1 MTAALDWPVAH
12 GGAAVVTRDDLQQL
26 WVPGTG
32 PETTWA
38 IASVTKLLTT
48 MATLAACDAGHVD
61 LDQPVDEE
69 GATVRHLLA
78 HASGMPQVV
87 GQGRR
92 RPVGERR
99 IYSNAGFRLLGEVV
113 ADAVGTSFPTWLAGS
128 VLEPLGMGSTRLAE
142 HDGFQADPA
151 AGAVT
156 SMDDLVKLARC
167 LLGRGTPVVSAELF
181 AEATTVQFPG
191 LAGLVPGVGRFDPCD
206 WGGSASSCWTAS
218 GRTGWGSAAPPPPS
232 ATSAPAAASCGWTRR
247 SRWRPSASATAT
259 SRTAAGRCA
268 PGRPGPTACA
278 LLEIPFEI
286 PCGRQRSWLDGW
298 KEATCASALSRSP
311 GPATT
316 GTRWRRSS

>member
-92 RPVGERR
+92 RP
-99 IYSNAGFRLLGEVV
+99 LGEVV

-156 SMDDLVKLARC
+156 
-167 LLGRGTPVVSAELF
+167 
-181 AEATTVQFPG
+181 
-191 LAGLVPGVGRFDPCD
+191 
-206 WGGSASSCWTAS
+206 
-218 GRTGWGSAAPPPPS
+218 
-232 ATSAPAAASCGWTRR
+232 
-247 SRWRPSASATAT
+247 
-259 SRTAAGRCA
+259 
-268 PGRPGPTACA
+268 
-278 LLEIPFEI
+278 
-286 PCGRQRSWLDGW
+286 
-298 KEATCASALSRSP
+298 
-311 GPATT
+311 
-316 GTRWRRSS
+316 